1 MRSVGLVVAGVVA
14 LSAGAAHAED
24 WVFVA
29 GGHEA
34 IVAVDRDTIRT
45 NGNLKTYWSAWVKRE
60 ATDGVGYILVRQ
72 EVDCDR
78 DLVTQIA
85 GRTYSEAGQML
96 LNSNTRLDT
105 ESITPGTVDAD
116 MAAKVCANDLRA
128 NARPMTLA
136 TFVVTSREL
145 LRRGFGD

>member
-1 MRSVGLVVAGVVA
+1 
-14 LSAGAAHAED
+14 
-24 WVFVA
+24 
-29 GGHEA
+29 
-34 IVAVDRDTIRT
+34 
-45 NGNLKTYWSAWVKRE
+45 
-60 ATDGVGYILVRQ
+60 
-72 EVDCDR
+72 
-78 DLVTQIA
+78 
-85 GRTYSEAGQML
+85 ML